1 MSLQHL
7 GYIISLA
14 RDPMKKDI
22 SQPSERARVSA
33 ASADRATSFNLI
45 EFQAVGAILLN
56 LSLRKTK
63 KPP

>member
-1 MSLQHL
+1 MSLERL

-14 RDPMKKDI
+14 SDAMKKDI
-22 SQPSERARVSA
+22 SQPSDRARVSA
-33 ASADRATSFNLI
+33 ASVGQATCFNLV
-45 EFQAVGAILLN
+45 ELQAIGATLLN